1 MWVGST
7 IVTPSIILSHE
18 NSDSFPEPERFRPE
32 RFLDGQVPANAWI
45 PFGGGVRRC
54 IGAGFSLMEGVAVL
68 REVLT
73 RWELES
79 TGSAKPRTRNITSVP
94 ADGAPIRLRGRR

>member
-1 MWVGST
+1 
-7 IVTPSIILSHE
+7 P
-18 NSDSFPEPERFRPE
+18 DRFIEGEVAP
-32 RFLDGQVPANAWI
+32 NTWI

-73 RWELES
+73 AYDVAIPA
-79 TGSAKPRTRNITSVP
+79 GSHDVPKVRNITSVP
-94 ADGAPIRLRGRR
+94 KHGARVVVTRR